1 MFCHQETVTTS
12 EQMTKR
18 PLSQFL
24 TPRYWPT
31 WIGIAIL
38 RTIGFLPLPIIAV
51 LGYGLGLAFYL
62 LGSARRNIALRNISA
77 CFPELSLTE
86 RKRINRQHFM
96 FTGQTVFSSSMNWW
110 VSAKRFNRWVTLSGR
125 EHYDK
130 ALQQGQNIIL
140 LAPHFVG
147 LEVAGIYLSQ
157 ERPMASMYQYS
168 KNTLVD
174 EIVKRGRLRFGG
186 ELIERKEPLR
196 KLLKIMRQGHP
207 FYYLPDQDAGRKGIF
222 VPFFHEQAS
231 TIPMLSKF
239 TKMTDAV
246 VIPCRTQIKKWGRGY
261 EIILGTPMANF
272 PTDDE
277 YEDTAKM
284 NQVVEQLVRE
294 NPEQYFW
301 AHKRFKT
308 RPPGAGKFYK

>member
-1 MFCHQETVTTS
+1 
-12 EQMTKR
+12 MTKR
-18 PLSQFL
+18 PLTQFL
-24 TPRYWPT
+24 SPRYWPT
-31 WIGIAIL
+31 WLGIGIL
-38 RTIGFLPLPIIAV
+38 RTIGFLPLPVIAIF
-51 LGYGLGLAFYL
+51 GYGLGLSFYT
-62 LGSARRNIALRNISA
+62 LGRARRDIALRNISA
-77 CFPELSLTE
+77 CFPELSLAE
-86 RKRINRQHFM
+86 RKRINRLHFM
-96 FTGQTVFSSSMNWW
+96 YTGQTVFSSSMNWW
-110 VSAKRFNRWVTLSGR
+110 VSAKRFNRWVTLSER

-130 ALQQGQNIIL
+130 ALKEGKNIIL
-140 LAPHFVG
+140 LAPHFVA

-222 VPFFHEQAS
+222 VPFFHEQAA
-231 TIPMLSKF
+231 TIPMLGKF
-239 TKMTDAV
+239 AKMTNAV
-246 VIPCRTQIKKWGRGY
+246 VIPCRTHIRKWGQGY
-261 EIILGTPMANF
+261 DIILGSPMDDF
-272 PTDDE
+272 PTGDE
-277 YEDTAKM
+277 YKDTEEM
-284 NQVVEQLVRE
+284 NRVVEQLVRE